1 MNVNQL
7 NGYTITK
14 LHLMKKKL
22 SFIHYFDVFKA
33 QVENLCK
40 CHCNAPGLIFFDCGI
55 MQRFDFSDKVPG

>member
-7 NGYTITK
+7 NEYTVTK
-14 LHLMKKKL
+14 LHLIKKKFCTL
-22 SFIHYFDVFKA
+22 LWYVQSPA
-33 QVENLCK
+33 ENFCK